1 MPLVAV
7 RRVAI
12 AGEAFERKR
21 TGRARW
27 IFSHQPNN
35 APPFLSSL
43 VQLDPTRAPLAAT
56 SAATGASTASAAIS
70 KVPEGFQLYYVG
82 TERSW
87 TAARAAL
94 KFAKVTQDG
103 DGEGFLKIDR
113 LPTEAEG
120 HIIRDELGIPKKRQ
134 SSEEEIARLR
144 AASPIIS
151 PFRRQKPHFLAVRV
165 GR

>member
-1 MPLVAV
+1 M
-7 RRVAI
+7 
-12 AGEAFERKR
+12 
-21 TGRARW
+21 
-27 IFSHQPNN
+27 
-35 APPFLSSL
+35 
-43 VQLDPTRAPLAAT
+43 QLDPARAPFAAT

-87 TAARAAL
+87 TAARVAL

-120 HIIRDELGIPKKRQ
+120 HIIRDKLGIPKKRQ
-134 SSEEEIARLR
+134 SRR
-144 AASPIIS
+144 KRSPGFA
-151 PFRRQKPHFLAVRV
+151 PPLP
-165 GR
+165 

>member
-1 MPLVAV
+1 V
-7 RRVAI
+7 RRLAHQRQ
-12 AGEAFERKR
+12 ARPYLKCR
-21 TGRARW
+21 RA
-27 IFSHQPNN
+27 
-35 APPFLSSL
+35 SS
-43 VQLDPTRAPLAAT
+43 
-56 SAATGASTASAAIS
+56 
-70 KVPEGFQLYYVG
+70 
-82 TERSW
+82 

-120 HIIRDELGIPKKRQ
+120 HIIRDKLGIPKKRQ

-144 AASPIIS
+144 AAAPIIS